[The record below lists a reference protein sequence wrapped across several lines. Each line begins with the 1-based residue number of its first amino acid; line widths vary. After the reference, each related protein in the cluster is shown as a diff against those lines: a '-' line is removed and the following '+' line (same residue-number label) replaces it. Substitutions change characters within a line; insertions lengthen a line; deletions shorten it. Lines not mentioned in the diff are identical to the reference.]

1 MIGEEIM
8 LRHFLVAG
16 AAIAGLVACG
26 PGEQNVDADDP
37 ATAETTPQKMD
48 AATLQALLIGVEEG
62 GVVELPEGTIEL
74 VDGLSLDVNSVT
86 LRGAGQDKTIL
97 DFSGQ
102 SGAGEG
108 LLITSDDVIVEGFTM
123 RDTKGDGIK
132 SKGADRITYRDL
144 TVEWSGGPDES
155 NGAYGVY
162 PVESSDVLVERVT
175 VRGASDAGIYVGQS
189 DNIIV
194 RDSLAEFNVAGIEIE
209 NSTRADVYNN
219 TVTNNTGGVLVFDL
233 PDLPKIGGHSTRV
246 FGNQIFDNNTRNFA
260 PPGNIVASVPS
271 GTGIIVQANE
281 RVEIFDNTLTDNRT
295 AHILLVAYAPEF
307 TDERYNP
314 LPRNIYITQNVYEN
328 GGYEPQGDLKM
339 LAMLMGGDLP
349 DIVSDGVNAWPGQE
363 PVDLGHVIDEP
374 DTVSYVS
381 LGLGAYPLDPKN
393 LSPTDQRPV
402 SESVERLPIVELAH
416 DK

>member
-1 MIGEEIM
+1 M